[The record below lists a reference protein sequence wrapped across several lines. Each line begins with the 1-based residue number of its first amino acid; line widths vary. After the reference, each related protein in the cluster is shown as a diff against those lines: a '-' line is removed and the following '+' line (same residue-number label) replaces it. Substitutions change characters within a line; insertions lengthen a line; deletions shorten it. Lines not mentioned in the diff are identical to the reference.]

1 MGEPKFSRVK
11 FDTPSHPWKAIRIQ
25 SENELLKKYGLKN
38 MSELWKC
45 QTELRH
51 FREKARQLQAR
62 LRTAD
67 VQAKK
72 EKDQLIARL
81 NRMGLLEENMDLNDI
96 LSLNVEAV
104 LTRRLQTMVHLK
116 GLAHTPKQARQF
128 IIHGHIMINGRRMN
142 VPGYIV
148 KRSEVDSIMYS
159 PTSPLTN
166 ELHPM
171 RTTQKPGE
179 PSDEPEAEAPKPAA
193 PAGTPEAPTAPVPQG
208 DAPAAEAKPAE
219 GSEATPPAK
228 EGGEK

>member
-128 IIHGHIMINGRRMN
+128 IIHGHITINGRRMN

-148 KRSEVDSIMYS
+148 KRSEADSIMYS

-171 RTTQKPGE
+171 RTTPKPGE

-193 PAGTPEAPTAPVPQG
+193 AGETPEAPAAPAPQG
-208 DAPAAEAKPAE
+208 DAPAAEAKPAPV
-219 GSEATPPAK
+219 SEATPPVK
-228 EGGEK
+228 DGGEK